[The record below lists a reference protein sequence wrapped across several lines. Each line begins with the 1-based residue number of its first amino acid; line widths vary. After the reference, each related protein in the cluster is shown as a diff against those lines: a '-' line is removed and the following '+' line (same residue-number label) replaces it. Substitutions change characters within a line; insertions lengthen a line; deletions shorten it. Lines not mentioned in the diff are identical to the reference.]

1 MRYLIILM
9 IFLWPLLVQA
19 YIGPGMAGG
28 VILSIL
34 GIILALVVSLVG
46 ILYYPIKRFLNKKKK

>member
-1 MRYLIILM
+1 M